1 MLDPIGADAEQP
13 ALDAPRSD
21 GGEPADPTARET
33 AALRRVA
40 TLVAEGASVTD
51 VFRAASEEIA
61 SAFGLPSISIDRF
74 DPGRMSTVVA
84 SLNVPGFQVGGSW
97 PIDGPC
103 LSGIVLDTGRPA
115 RIDDYSALE
124 GTIAAS
130 VRESG
135 VWSAAGAP
143 ILVDGA
149 VWGMIWAGT
158 AQDETLPD
166 GIELRLVDFTEL
178 VGIAVSQAE
187 ARDRRRRLTDQ
198 EASLRRVATLVA
210 EGALPADVFAAVAE
224 EAVRILDV
232 SSASVVRYEEDGTS
246 IVVASV
252 DDPSFPVGSRW
263 SPDESSL
270 NTKVRNTVRP
280 ARIDDFADVSGPV
293 ATAARETGVKSGIGV
308 PVAVDGAVW
317 GMVAVG
323 RKARRREGLPGFT
336 GSYTGRLVLSTES
349 PEDIEARLI
358 AFTELV
364 AAAISR
370 TQAIDDVRRLADEQA
385 ALHRVATLVAE
396 GAVSASL
403 YTAVLDEAGQVLR
416 APAAWL
422 LRYDPDG
429 SMEVLAARN
438 DPAFPVGSRW
448 PLDGASVSA
457 AVFKTGRPARID
469 DFSNLD
475 GVIAARTR
483 VSGYRSSVGVPITV
497 DGAVWGAI
505 CIGTS
510 ESEPLPLDSE
520 NRLGRFTELVATAIS
535 NVHAR
540 ENLRVVAKEQAA
552 LRRVA
557 TLVAHDASP
566 EEVFEAVA
574 VEVGEVLDA
583 SLTVLGRY
591 DADGAIAIGTW
602 SASPPGIPVGTRT
615 SLGGRNVT
623 TIVAETGKPARL
635 DDYEDA
641 TGEAAEIA
649 HRHSWR
655 SSIAAPIVVE
665 GRLWGVMLVAITR
678 QESFP
683 PGAEV
688 RLAAFT
694 ELVATAVANAM
705 AHTAVRVFADEQA
718 ALRRVATLV
727 AGAASPADVFAAVT
741 EEVGRQLGDVA
752 LLERADPDGAVVLVG
767 AWSAAGT
774 TPALGARPQRGGQ
787 NLSTIVLE
795 TGRPARMGSYADAT
809 GEPADV
815 ARAYGLRSSVG
826 APIHVEGRLWGL
838 VIVGNTRDEP
848 MPADAEARLAAFTEL
863 VATAIGNATAR
874 SELIVSRAR
883 IVAAGDDARRRVERD
898 LHDGTQQRLV
908 ALRLDL
914 QRLRA
919 TVPEDGEDVRS
930 GLEHAV
936 HDLESIVEEV
946 RELSR
951 GLHPAQ
957 LSRGGLGPSLRALVQ
972 RAPVDVE
979 LAVDVVE
986 RPSPPIETAAYYVV
1000 SEALTNTIK
1009 HSQATAVSVR
1019 VVCDTDGV
1027 TGTISDDGV
1036 GGADAGRGS
1045 GLTGLSDRIEAL
1057 GGRFTLESPP
1067 GGGTIIRFELP
1078 VDPPQPA

>member
-1 MLDPIGADAEQP
+1 M
-13 ALDAPRSD
+13 
-21 GGEPADPTARET
+21 
-33 AALRRVA
+33 
-40 TLVAEGASVTD
+40 
-51 VFRAASEEIA
+51 
-61 SAFGLPSISIDRF
+61 
-74 DPGRMSTVVA
+74 
-84 SLNVPGFQVGGSW
+84 
-97 PIDGPC
+97 
-103 LSGIVLDTGRPA
+103 
-115 RIDDYSALE
+115 
-124 GTIAAS
+124 
-130 VRESG
+130 
-135 VWSAAGAP
+135 
-143 ILVDGA
+143 
-149 VWGMIWAGT
+149 
-158 AQDETLPD
+158 
-166 GIELRLVDFTEL
+166 
-178 VGIAVSQAE
+178 
-187 ARDRRRRLTDQ
+187 
-198 EASLRRVATLVA
+198 
-210 EGALPADVFAAVAE
+210 
-224 EAVRILDV
+224 
-232 SSASVVRYEEDGTS
+232 
-246 IVVASV
+246 
-252 DDPSFPVGSRW
+252 
-263 SPDESSL
+263 
-270 NTKVRNTVRP
+270 
-280 ARIDDFADVSGPV
+280 
-293 ATAARETGVKSGIGV
+293 
-308 PVAVDGAVW
+308 
-317 GMVAVG
+317 
-323 RKARRREGLPGFT
+323 
-336 GSYTGRLVLSTES
+336 LSTES

-370 TQAIDDVRRLADEQA
+370 TQAIDDVRRLADEQT

-403 YTAVLDEAGQVLR
+403 YTAVLDEAGQVLG

-535 NVHAR
+535 NVDAR

-623 TIVAETGKPARL
+623 TIVAETGEPARL
-635 DDYEDA
+635 DDYENA

-718 ALRRVATLV
+718 APRRVATLV

-795 TGRPARMGSYADAT
+795 TGRPARMGSYDDAT
-809 GEPADV
+809 GEPAEV